1 MRLSALWIRVL
12 LICICWYCSALS
24 AQEIL
29 SDNTEV
35 AEAPMSFLEFV
46 GWMERSEDLWITPFD
61 LEAGFWIEE
70 VSIPGDTD
78 PAGSF
83 YVNPDE
89 TVDP

>member
-1 MRLSALWIRVL
+1 
-12 LICICWYCSALS
+12 
-24 AQEIL
+24 
-29 SDNTEV
+29 
-35 AEAPMSFLEFV
+35 MSFLEFV

-61 LEAGFWIEE
+61 LEVGFWIEE
-70 VSIPGDTD
+70 VLIPGDTD